1 MATFCQRGRMTHNR
15 KTASVLATILAA
27 MAIVA
32 SWIVFTFLPISPE
45 RLTLTSVCFVV
56 GFVCSFVLYLVVTRL
71 PDKHWVRL
79 TTSSLFVLCASIP
92 IISAVVPRITYS
104 RFGFTV
110 YGATPVPFLDI
121 TINRQGF
128 LWFRPKTHQITRE
141 ELESLISP
149 GVDIVVVGIGWD
161 SIAQLTDEARLLG
174 NAIDLRVLPTPV
186 AYALY
191 NKLKS
196 EGRSVVLLAHS
207 TC

>member
-1 MATFCQRGRMTHNR
+1 MTHNR
-15 KTASVLATILAA
+15 KTAAVLAAALAT

-32 SWIVFTFLPISPE
+32 LWIVFTFLPISPE
-45 RLTLTSVCFVV
+45 RLSLTSACFVV
-56 GFVCSFVLYLVVTRL
+56 GVVCSFVLYIVVTKL

-79 TTSSLFVLCASIP
+79 TTSSLLVLCASIP
-92 IISAVVPRITYS
+92 IMSAVVPRITYS

-121 TINRQGF
+121 TINRHGL

-141 ELESLISP
+141 ELEALISP
-149 GVDIVVVGIGWD
+149 GVEIVVVGIGWD
-161 SIAQLTDEARLLG
+161 SIAQLTDDAKLLG
-174 NAIDLRVLPTPV
+174 DSLDLRVLPTPD

-191 NKLKS
+191 NKLKT
-196 EGRSVVLLAHS
+196 EGRIVVLLAHS